1 MKTVTIL
8 PCLDIKDGRVVKGVQ
23 FVDLKDIGDPAEAA
37 KSYEEQGADELV
49 FLDIT
54 ATVEG
59 RDSSLEV
66 MRRAAAGVNI
76 PICVGGGIRT
86 VEDMAKYFDAGI
98 AKVSVNTAAVKNPE
112 LIIEAAKRFGSEK
125 IVVAID
131 VAKFPGEETRW
142 EVLINGGK
150 TGTGMD
156 ALEWAK
162 KCESLGAGAL
172 LPTSKDTDGAKSG
185 YDLAMLRAL
194 TKSVKIPVIASGGAG
209 TLQHLLEAVTI
220 GGASAVLAASVF
232 HFGELTVS
240 QVKAF
245 FKKNGIAVRD

>member
-1 MKTVTIL
+1 
-8 PCLDIKDGRVVKGVQ
+8 
-23 FVDLKDIGDPAEAA
+23 
-37 KSYEEQGADELV
+37 
-49 FLDIT
+49 
-54 ATVEG
+54 
-59 RDSSLEV
+59 
-66 MRRAAAGVNI
+66 
-76 PICVGGGIRT
+76 
-86 VEDMAKYFDAGI
+86 
-98 AKVSVNTAAVKNPE
+98 
-112 LIIEAAKRFGSEK
+112 
-125 IVVAID
+125 
-131 VAKFPGEETRW
+131 
-142 EVLINGGK
+142 
-150 TGTGMD
+150 MD

-185 YDLAMLRAL
+185 YDLAMLRVL